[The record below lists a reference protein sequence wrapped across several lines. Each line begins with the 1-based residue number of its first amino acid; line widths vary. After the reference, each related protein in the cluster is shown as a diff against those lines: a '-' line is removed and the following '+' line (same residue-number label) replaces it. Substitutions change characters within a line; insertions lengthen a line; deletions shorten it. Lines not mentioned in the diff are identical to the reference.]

1 MNNDNEI
8 AGDASQVPHLMP
20 PVPAH
25 PSAVADFVALAR
37 RAARD
42 RDRWEHLVRY
52 DPVSRW
58 YHRLEAGPGHEVWLL
73 GWLPGQGSGRHT
85 HGASSG
91 VWTVLRGAL
100 TERTGPAGTGTRLAT
115 PGALHLTAPRS
126 AHEVTNDT
134 LEPAVSLHVYFPGLT
149 EMPMLPADPARKGA
163 VPVRHRPLG
172 APVGNPDGSPTPSAP
187 GTC

>member
-8 AGDASQVPHLMP
+8 AGDASQIPHLMP
-20 PVPAH
+20 PVPAR

-42 RDRWEHLVRY
+42 RARWEPLVRY

-58 YHRLEAGPGHEVWLL
+58 YHRLDAGPGHEVWLL

-100 TERTGPAGTGTRLAT
+100 TERTGTTGSGARLAT
-115 PGALHLTAPRS
+115 PGTLYLTAPDS
-126 AHEVTNDT
+126 PHEVTNDT

-149 EMPMLPADPARKGA
+149 EMPMLPADPARTGA
-163 VPVRHRPLG
+163 V
-172 APVGNPDGSPTPSAP
+172 S
-187 GTC
+187 

>member
-8 AGDASQVPHLMP
+8 AGDAGQVPHLMP
-20 PVPAH
+20 PAPAH

-37 RAARD
+37 RTARD
-42 RDRWEHLVRY
+42 RARWEPLVRY

-58 YHRLEAGPGHEVWLL
+58 YHRLDAGPGHEVWLL
-73 GWLPGQGSGRHT
+73 GWLPGQGSGRHA

-100 TERTGPAGTGTRLAT
+100 TERTGPAGTGGRLT
-115 PGALHLTAPRS
+115 VPGALHLIAPGS
-126 AHEVTNDT
+126 PHEVSNDT

-149 EMPMLPADPARKGA
+149 EMPMLPADPARTETSPTHHP
-163 VPVRHRPLG
+163 PVGRAFGPAGG
-172 APVGNPDGSPTPSAP
+172 APIPTGP